1 MDRKADEASGT
12 NRTGEA
18 MGSIKQNRQLNA
30 LPDFRNP
37 GVILRVLVAVSA
49 MTLAAAAIGT
59 YSWRAWLQTW
69 ITIVAFVLPVTI
81 VSLVVLGVAGPWLRR
96 LEYRAAVVAIVGL
109 ELAITTVAVQ
119 FLSALL
125 GQTEGLLARSW
136 FLAALATVALLGYF
150 ELRNRALSPALTEA
164 RLQAL
169 QARIRPHFFFNS
181 INAVLSLVRSDP
193 RRAEEAL
200 HDIAELFRVLM
211 ADNRDLIPLRRELEL
226 CQQYLDIEQLRL
238 GERLRVQWHTEAMPP
253 DAMVPPLLLQPVLE
267 NAVYHGIE
275 PATEPGV
282 VTVDIRLS
290 GGLLRISLRNP
301 YRGESRHQSGNRMA
315 LGNIRERLQLHFD
328 AEASLSTRAGNGV
341 FEVVISLPYVREKR

>member
-1 MDRKADEASGT
+1 
-12 NRTGEA
+12 
-18 MGSIKQNRQLNA
+18 MGSINQNRQLNA
-30 LPDFRNP
+30 LPDFRNL
-37 GVILRVLVAVSA
+37 GVILRILVGVSA
-49 MTLAAAAIGT
+49 MALAAAAIGT
-59 YSWRAWLQTW
+59 HSLRAWLQTW
-69 ITIVAFVLPVTI
+69 ITIIAFVAPVTI
-81 VSLVVLGVAGPWLRR
+81 VSLVVLGAAGPWLRR
-96 LEYRAAVVAIVGL
+96 LDYRAAVAAVVVI
-109 ELAITTVAVQ
+109 ELGITTAAVQ

-125 GQTEGLLARSW
+125 GYTDIVLARYW
-136 FLAALATVALLGYF
+136 FLTAAATLLLLGYF
-150 ELRNRALSPALTEA
+150 GLRNRALSPALTEA

-238 GERLRVQWHTEAMPP
+238 GDRLKVQWHTEAMPA

-275 PATEPGV
+275 PASEPGT

-315 LGNIRERLQLHFD
+315 LANIRERLQLHFD
-328 AEASLSTRAGNGV
+328 AEAGLATRAANGV
-341 FEVVISLPYVREKR
+341 FEVAISLPYVKEKR